1 MTTISLA
8 PVVAFLREHGTL
20 NVLEGAPVTGPARDS
35 LILSALSRA
44 SLAEMAGPCNLR
56 GSHLYL
62 GADAVCPAAEGWASR
77 VLAMARDLKPS
88 GYALSIAVQEPFTGI
103 ELWPLGWEEPE
114 CRWDWNRHMNVID
127 DGGRYVT
134 FPGDAPST
142 PAERL
147 RAVLL
152 HELERSR

>member
-62 GADAVCPAAEGWASR
+62 GADAICPAAEGWASR
-77 VLAMARDLKPS
+77 VLAMVYGMLVDDRAHLHIPPNSRVIWLLHPTTGARCW
-88 GYALSIAVQEPFTGI
+88 A
-103 ELWPLGWEEPE
+103 WPDAPYTLDHQTTIMGG
-114 CRWDWNRHMNVID
+114 VI
-127 DGGRYVT
+127 
-134 FPGDAPST
+134 PST
-142 PAERL
+142 PAGRL
-147 RAVLL
+147 AAVLRY
-152 HELERSR
+152 ELERSR

>member
-20 NVLEGAPVTGPARDS
+20 NVLEGAPVTGPARDP

-62 GADAVCPAAEGWASR
+62 GADAICPAAEGWASR
-77 VLAMARDLKPS
+77 VLAMAKACSMPCYIQDCGSFLCMWPMPQTL
-88 GYALSIAVQEPFTGI
+88 AEPFFVWQWVDHSFGA
-103 ELWPLGWEEPE
+103 
-114 CRWDWNRHMNVID
+114 D
-127 DGGRYVT
+127 DEWARL
-134 FPGDAPST
+134 PGPAPST

-152 HELERSR
+152 YELERSR

>member
-20 NVLEGAPVTGPARDS
+20 NVLEGAPVTGPARDP
-35 LILSALSRA
+35 LVLSALSRA

-77 VLAMARDLKPS
+77 VLAMALKTTATHLSSAVDGRISLVNGARLECQWLWRPPDPTTPYLFRERRIS
-88 GYALSIAVQEPFTGI
+88 GEQPT
-103 ELWPLGWEEPE
+103 
-114 CRWDWNRHMNVID
+114 
-127 DGGRYVT
+127 
-134 FPGDAPST
+134 T
-142 PAERL
+142 PAGRL
-147 RAVLL
+147 AAVLL
-152 HELERSR
+152 YELERT